1 MSVLCF
7 EASVQMLLIY
17 WCLDNSEPI
26 NVERTRKQFIVIV
39 EMKIF
44 TICNKVESDSEC
56 ICLWNE
62 QQKLAVHSELLF
74 WRPKNKLCNPSSAVL
89 KSLEVIVI
97 SKRQGKVTDGAG
109 TVLQFKDHIHCLN
122 SGSLTFI
129 HGKESKGLIQDQAQ
143 TEWKLNFGHQLQKVL
158 SE

>member
-17 WCLDNSEPI
+17 WCLDILKPI
-26 NVERTRKQFIVIV
+26 NVERTRKKQFSVIV

-44 TICNKVESDSEC
+44 TICNKVESDSKC

-74 WRPKNKLCNPSSAVL
+74 
-89 KSLEVIVI
+89 
-97 SKRQGKVTDGAG
+97 
-109 TVLQFKDHIHCLN
+109 
-122 SGSLTFI
+122 
-129 HGKESKGLIQDQAQ
+129 
-143 TEWKLNFGHQLQKVL
+143 
-158 SE
+158 